1 MRWRPD
7 PEHTASWSAVGGV
20 MVLVGA
26 AAAPYVPTTLALYG
40 CVAFALIGFYVMLGP
55 LLPLPPWRRSLG
67 MNGLLAREWRRA
79 KRRRLWRR
87 VFHRPPPEP
96 DRIPADGFVPDAST
110 VSDRAENFG
119 EKITAET
126 MQIIGAETPPPP
138 RIVQQDRQAE
148 VRRWLAHGEALATRI
163 RAAQYHY
170 SQFPI
175 PSLTAM
181 TLADLT
187 AEVEVWVTE
196 TGGGVQMPRPPTGD
210 PTQADFSRLKVHVER
225 QIRDVGT
232 REHVDG

>member
-148 VRRWLAHGEALATRI
+148 VKTLVGARRSFGDTDTRGAISLLPVPDPLAHCDDASGPNGRGRGLG
-163 RAAQYHY
+163 Y
-170 SQFPI
+170 
-175 PSLTAM
+175 
-181 TLADLT
+181 
-187 AEVEVWVTE
+187 
-196 TGGGVQMPRPPTGD
+196 
-210 PTQADFSRLKVHVER
+210 
-225 QIRDVGT
+225 
-232 REHVDG
+232 